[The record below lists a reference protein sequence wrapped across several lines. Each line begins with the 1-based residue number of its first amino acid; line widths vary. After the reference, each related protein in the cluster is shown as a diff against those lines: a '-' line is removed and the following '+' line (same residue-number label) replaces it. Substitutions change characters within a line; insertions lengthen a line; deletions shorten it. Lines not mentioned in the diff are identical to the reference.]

1 MEGQE
6 TLEGELNDFLL
17 KFYMK
22 RLKKKKKLSWVLLF
36 GCNIQNKKVS
46 LKVQSWNFFFV
57 NI

>member
-22 RLKKKKKLSWVLLF
+22 RLKKKKKLS
-36 GCNIQNKKVS
+36 
-46 LKVQSWNFFFV
+46 
-57 NI
+57 